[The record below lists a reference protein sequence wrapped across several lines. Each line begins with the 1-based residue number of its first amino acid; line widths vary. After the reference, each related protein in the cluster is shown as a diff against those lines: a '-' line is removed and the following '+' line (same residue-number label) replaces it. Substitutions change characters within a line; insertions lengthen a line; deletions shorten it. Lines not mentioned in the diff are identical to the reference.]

1 MSYYLAEWW
10 LRGEQSDG
18 CRVLLNEIDSISSL
32 HDRQTQA
39 VVIIEIL
46 KDQDDPVDALHR
58 QLLHSMFEMSLSV
71 PIDKALGQLLDDPV
85 ARFCFA

>member
-1 MSYYLAEWW
+1 MSHYLAEWW

-18 CRVLLNEIDSISSL
+18 CCVHLSEIDSISSL
-32 HDRQTQA
+32 GGSRTQA

-46 KDQDDPVDALHR
+46 IDQGDPVDALHQ
-58 QLLHSMFEMSLSV
+58 QLLHSMFEISLSV
-71 PIDKALGQLLDDPV
+71 PIDKALGQLPDDPV